1 MKEMT
6 LEEKVNYLMQ
16 KDIRKEFELLIKE
29 VRNNP
34 VNFGNR
40 CYNDT
45 SIKLQRK
52 EI

>member
-1 MKEMT
+1 MELQGT
-6 LEEKVNYLMQ
+6 YQIDVYIILM
-16 KDIRKEFELLIKE
+16 E

>member
-1 MKEMT
+1 
-6 LEEKVNYLMQ
+6 
-16 KDIRKEFELLIKE
+16 

>member
-1 MKEMT
+1 MFQQNVSNTLMK
-6 LEEKVNYLMQ
+6 
-16 KDIRKEFELLIKE
+16 

>member
-1 MKEMT
+1 MRT
-6 LEEKVNYLMQ
+6 QNYYKL
-16 KDIRKEFELLIKE
+16 
-29 VRNNP
+29 RNNP

-45 SIKLQRK
+45 SIKLKRK